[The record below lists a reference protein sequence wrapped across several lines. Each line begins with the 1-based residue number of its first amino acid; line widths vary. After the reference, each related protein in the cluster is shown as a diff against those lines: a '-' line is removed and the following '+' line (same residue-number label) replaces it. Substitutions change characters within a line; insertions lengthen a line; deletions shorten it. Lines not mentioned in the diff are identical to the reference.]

1 MSAILPHRQ
10 DLIIPLKS
18 VELSIKFCRNS
29 VILSFG
35 YVTCCSTFFTMVT
48 MVTMVTMATMVTM
61 VLFAFYELKRCKLF
75 PDIFQVCEYQM
86 NGFNNNFNF

>member
-10 DLIIPLKS
+10 DLIIHLKS

-48 MVTMVTMATMVTM
+48 MVTTATMVTM

-75 PDIFQVCEYQM
+75 PDIFQFCEYQM
-86 NGFNNNFNF
+86 NGFNNFNF